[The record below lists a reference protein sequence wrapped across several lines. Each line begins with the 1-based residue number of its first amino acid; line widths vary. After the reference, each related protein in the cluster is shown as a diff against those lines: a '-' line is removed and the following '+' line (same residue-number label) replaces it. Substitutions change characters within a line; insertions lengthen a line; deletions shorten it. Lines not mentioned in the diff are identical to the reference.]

1 MSALVDKLTPRTPEA
16 ENEGSRSSILIV
28 DDEPSNLLALEAILE
43 PLNVHLV
50 RATSGKQ
57 ALRHTLKDDYAVVLL
72 DVQMP
77 EIDGFGVIAALEPA
91 ARPAIM
97 FVTAHDEHALRA
109 FEVHALDYLLKP
121 FDSERFESAL
131 QRAREQL
138 RHRSEHTLD
147 HRFDALLAQLRPE
160 TRWLRRVAVKT
171 RGRTRVVSIDEIDWI
186 GAEGNYLS
194 LHVGSELH
202 LIRETMNAFEQ
213 QLDPQRFVRIHR
225 STIVNLD
232 RVKELTPLFNADQ
245 CVLLKDGT
253 ELTLSRSYHDRVK
266 ALLGDI

>member
-1 MSALVDKLTPRTPEA
+1 MPPASPIRT
-16 ENEGSRSSILIV
+16 LIV
-28 DDEPSNLLALEAILE
+28 DDMPPARRRLRRHLEQVEDFEIVGECGDGASAIDTIRNLR
-43 PLNVHLV
+43 PDLV
-50 RATSGKQ
+50 F
-57 ALRHTLKDDYAVVLL
+57 L

-91 ARPAIM
+91 NRPAIM

-109 FEVHALDYLLKP
+109 FEVNALDYLLKP
-121 FDSERFESAL
+121 FDTERFEAAL

-138 RHRSEHTLD
+138 RSRNGNGAQDPRL
-147 HRFDALLAQLRPE
+147 DALLAQLNKPRE
-160 TRWLRRVAVKT
+160 RWLRRVAVKT
-171 RGRTRVVSIDEIDWI
+171 RGRTRVVSIDDIDWI

-194 LHVGSELH
+194 LHVGGEQH

-213 QLDPQRFVRIHR
+213 QLDPQSFVRIHR

-232 RVKELTPLFNADQ
+232 RVRELTPLFNADQ

>member
-1 MSALVDKLTPRTPEA
+1 MPAIRT
-16 ENEGSRSSILIV
+16 LIV
-28 DDEPSNLLALEAILE
+28 DDMPPARRRLRRHLEQAEDFEIVGECGDGASAIGSIRSLR
-43 PLNVHLV
+43 PDLV
-50 RATSGKQ
+50 F
-57 ALRHTLKDDYAVVLL
+57 L

-91 ARPAIM
+91 TRPAIM

-131 QRAREQL
+131 QRARGQL
-138 RHRSEHTLD
+138 LHRSQHSLD

-160 TRWLRRVAVKT
+160 ARWLRRVAVKT
-171 RGRTRVVSIDEIDWI
+171 RGRTRVVSVDDIDWI

-194 LHVGSELH
+194 LHVGGEQH

>member
-1 MSALVDKLTPRTPEA
+1 MTPASPIRT
-16 ENEGSRSSILIV
+16 LIV
-28 DDEPSNLLALEAILE
+28 DDMPPARRRLRRHLEQVDDFEIVGECGDGASAIDTIKSLR
-43 PLNVHLV
+43 PDLV
-50 RATSGKQ
+50 F
-57 ALRHTLKDDYAVVLL
+57 L

-91 ARPAIM
+91 NRPAIM

-109 FEVHALDYLLKP
+109 FEVNALDYLLKP
-121 FDSERFESAL
+121 FDTERFDAAL

-138 RHRSEHTLD
+138 RARNGNGAQDPRL
-147 HRFDALLAQLRPE
+147 DALLAQLNKPQE
-160 TRWLRRVAVKT
+160 RWLRRVAVKT
-171 RGRTRVVSIDEIDWI
+171 RGRTRVVSIDDIDWI

-194 LHVGSELH
+194 LHVGGEQH

-213 QLDPQRFVRIHR
+213 QLDPQSFVRIHR

-232 RVKELTPLFNADQ
+232 RVRELTPLFNADQ

-266 ALLGDI
+266 ALLGDF

>member
-1 MSALVDKLTPRTPEA
+1 MQTAPIRT
-16 ENEGSRSSILIV
+16 LIV
-28 DDEPSNLLALEAILE
+28 DDMPPARRRLRRHLEEVPDFEIIGECGDGASAIETIRGLR
-43 PLNVHLV
+43 PDLV
-50 RATSGKQ
+50 F
-57 ALRHTLKDDYAVVLL
+57 L

-91 ARPAIM
+91 QRPAIM

-121 FDSERFESAL
+121 FDTQRFESAL
-131 QRAREQL
+131 QRARELL
-138 RHRSEHTLD
+138 RGRNGAGIDPRLE
-147 HRFDALLAQLRPE
+147 ALLSQLRPPQE
-160 TRWLRRVAVKT
+160 RWLRRVAVKT
-171 RGRTRVVSIDEIDWI
+171 RGRTRVLSVDDIDWI

-194 LHVGSELH
+194 LHLGGEQH

-232 RVKELTPLFNADQ
+232 RVRELTPLFNADQ

>member
-1 MSALVDKLTPRTPEA
+1 MNTAVPIRT
-16 ENEGSRSSILIV
+16 LIV
-28 DDEPSNLLALEAILE
+28 DDMPPARRRLRRHLEQVQDFEIVGECGDGASAIETIRSLR
-43 PLNVHLV
+43 PDLV
-50 RATSGKQ
+50 F
-57 ALRHTLKDDYAVVLL
+57 L

-91 ARPAIM
+91 QRPAIL

-121 FDSERFESAL
+121 FDAERFESAL
-131 QRAREQL
+131 QRARDLL
-138 RHRSEHTLD
+138 RGRSGGGIDPRL
-147 HRFDALLAQLRPE
+147 DALLAQLRPQE
-160 TRWLRRVAVKT
+160 RWLRRVAVKT
-171 RGRTRVVSIDEIDWI
+171 RGRTRVVSVDDIDWI
-186 GAEGNYLS
+186 GAEGNYLC
-194 LHVGSELH
+194 LHVGDEQH

-213 QLDPQRFVRIHR
+213 QLDPQCFVRIHR

-232 RVKELTPLFNADQ
+232 RVRELTPLFNADQ

-266 ALLGDI
+266 ALLGDF

>member
-1 MSALVDKLTPRTPEA
+1 MNATPIRT
-16 ENEGSRSSILIV
+16 LIV
-28 DDEPSNLLALEAILE
+28 DDMPPARRRLRRHLEQVMDFEIVGECGDGASAISTIRELK
-43 PLNVHLV
+43 PDLV
-50 RATSGKQ
+50 F
-57 ALRHTLKDDYAVVLL
+57 L

-91 ARPAIM
+91 QRPAIM

-121 FDSERFESAL
+121 FDGERFESAL
-131 QRAREQL
+131 QRARELL
-138 RHRSEHTLD
+138 RGRNNGNGGAIDPRIE
-147 HRFDALLAQLRPE
+147 ALLSQLQPRE
-160 TRWLRRVAVKT
+160 RWLRRVAVKT
-171 RGRTRVVSIDEIDWI
+171 RGRTRVLTVDDIDWI
-186 GAEGNYLS
+186 GAEGNYLA
-194 LHVGSELH
+194 LHVGGEQH

-232 RVKELTPLFNADQ
+232 RVRELTPLFNADQ